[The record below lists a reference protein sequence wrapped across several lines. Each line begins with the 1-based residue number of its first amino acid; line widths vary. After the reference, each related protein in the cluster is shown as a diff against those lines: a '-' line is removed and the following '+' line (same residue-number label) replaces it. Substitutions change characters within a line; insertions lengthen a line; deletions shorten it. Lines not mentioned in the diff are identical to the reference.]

1 MESPILILDFETSGL
16 SPDLG
21 DRVIEVGVVRI
32 EEGRI
37 ADRFQSLMNPGL
49 RISPF
54 IERYTGITNTMLRRA
69 PPVTEVME
77 QLAGFLGDT
86 PLVAHNASFDR
97 KFLDAELHR
106 IGRRRAQ
113 DMLCSVRVSRRVYPS
128 AASHALG
135 ALVEYLGLPNDG
147 VFHRAL
153 ADAELTAHLW
163 LRICADLGRRHGF
176 ETVPLPV
183 LAAIQ
188 GVPVK
193 RAEAYLRAAARR

>member
-32 EEGRI
+32 ESGRI
-37 ADRFQSLMNPGL
+37 TDRFQSLMNPGL
-49 RISPF
+49 RISSF
-54 IERYTGITNTMLRRA
+54 IEHYTGITNTMLRQA
-69 PPVTEVME
+69 PPVAEVME
-77 QLAGFLGDT
+77 QLANFLGDT

-106 IGRRRAQ
+106 IDRCRNQ
-113 DMLCSVRVSRRVYPS
+113 DVLCSVRVSRRVYPRAGRHS
-128 AASHALG
+128 LG
-135 ALVEYLGLPNDG
+135 ALVEYLDLPNNG

-163 LRICADLGRRHGF
+163 LRICADLCRRHGF
-176 ETVPLPV
+176 GAVPLAV
-183 LAAIQ
+183 LADIQ

-193 RAEAYLRAAARR
+193 KAEAYLRKAAGR